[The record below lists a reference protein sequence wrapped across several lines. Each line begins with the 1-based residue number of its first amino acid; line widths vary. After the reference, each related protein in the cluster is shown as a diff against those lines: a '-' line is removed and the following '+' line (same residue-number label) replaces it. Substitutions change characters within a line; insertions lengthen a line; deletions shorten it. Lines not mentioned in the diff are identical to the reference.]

1 LTPGTRIALAV
12 CLVVV
17 AGLGGF
23 LAHRVLP
30 GKPISAQ
37 APPLVATSPASGAGS
52 APSAGGGADQA
63 PAELH
68 GTVPERLPDITLP
81 DQSGRPHKLR
91 DWSGRPL
98 LINFWATWCEPCRRE
113 IPLLQGLRRQ
123 HAAAGLEVVGI
134 ALDSRDAV
142 LKYAQEMGIQYPIL
156 IGEQDGLKAV
166 DAFGM
171 QPVLPFSVFAD
182 QQGRIVYL
190 KIGELHPDEAR
201 MIVGRVEDVDS
212 GRLELSTARL
222 QIAESLKSLAAQRA
236 NKS

>member
-1 LTPGTRIALAV
+1 LTSGTRIALAV
-12 CLVVV
+12 CLIVV
-17 AGLGGF
+17 AGVTGF
-23 LAHRVLP
+23 LAYRVLP
-30 GKPISAQ
+30 GQRISSQ
-37 APPLVATSPASGAGS
+37 APPLGASGPAAGT
-52 APSAGGGADQA
+52 APSAPAAEAEQT

-68 GTVPERLPDITLP
+68 GAVPERLPEITLP
-81 DQSGRPHKLR
+81 DDRGRPRKLS
-91 DWSGRPL
+91 DWRGRPL

-113 IPLLQGLRRQ
+113 IPLLQVLRHQ
-123 HAAAGLEVVGI
+123 NAAAGLEVVGI
-134 ALDSRDAV
+134 ALDTRDAV
-142 LKYAQEMGIQYPIL
+142 LKYARDMGIQYPIL

-182 QQGRIVYL
+182 EQGRIVYL

-212 GRLELSTARL
+212 GRLELSAARR
-222 QIAESLKSLAAQRA
+222 QIAETLKSLAAERA